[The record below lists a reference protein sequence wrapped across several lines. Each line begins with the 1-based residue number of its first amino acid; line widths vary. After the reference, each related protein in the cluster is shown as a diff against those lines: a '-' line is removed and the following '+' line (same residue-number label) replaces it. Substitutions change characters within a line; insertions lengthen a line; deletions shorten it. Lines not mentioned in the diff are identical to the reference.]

1 MTGLQITRLYFS
13 SQNNITPSLITNLLY
28 QFIIQNLTCL
38 TKLQKSITC
47 CLDSALTAYSFAE
60 IISAI
65 FAKVNAAKIK
75 DISSERIVNTFQK
88 QLWQSN
94 ATSLKTNSLKEFPKV
109 PPLKQIHGIY
119 GDNHWSEHTAY
130 RSKRTKNLILGNL
143 IQRQWGFFQRSESC
157 VFFFKSENTSIL

>member
-1 MTGLQITRLYFS
+1 MIGLQINRLYFS
-13 SQNNITPSLITNLLY
+13 SQNNITQSLITNLLY
-28 QFIIQNLTCL
+28 KFIIQKLTCL
-38 TKLQKSITC
+38 TKLHPAWLQKSITC

-65 FAKVNAAKIK
+65 FAKVNAVKIK
-75 DISSERIVNTFQK
+75 DISSEQRIVNTYQK

-109 PPLKQIHGIY
+109 QPLKQIQGIY

-130 RSKRTKNLILGNL
+130 RSKRAKNLILGNL
-143 IQRQWGFFQRSESC
+143 IQR
-157 VFFFKSENTSIL
+157 

>member
-13 SQNNITPSLITNLLY
+13 SQNNITLSLITNLLY
-28 QFIIQNLTCL
+28 KFIIQKLTCL
-38 TKLQKSITC
+38 TKLHPAWLQKSITC

-130 RSKRTKNLILGNL
+130 RSKRTKNLIFLVILYKDSG
-143 IQRQWGFFQRSESC
+143 IFSKE
-157 VFFFKSENTSIL
+157 VKVAYFFF